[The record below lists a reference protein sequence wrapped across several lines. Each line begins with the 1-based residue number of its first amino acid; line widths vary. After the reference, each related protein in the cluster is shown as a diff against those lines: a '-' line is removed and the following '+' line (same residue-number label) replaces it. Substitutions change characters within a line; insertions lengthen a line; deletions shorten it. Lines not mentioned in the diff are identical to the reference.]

1 MTGRVTVFF
10 EASPEGR
17 ARLVELLAA
26 EPRPASAVFAD
37 FPDAP
42 ATPEIKVPTTEQQK
56 FDVIEELAESAVFD
70 TDAAKITAIDGI
82 RVDYPDGWGLL
93 RASNTS
99 PMLSLRFEADDDQA
113 LDRIQT
119 VFDTA
124 LVRIDPSLSIRSR
137 P

>member
-1 MTGRVTVFF
+1 M
-10 EASPEGR
+10 
-17 ARLVELLAA
+17 
-26 EPRPASAVFAD
+26 FAD
-37 FPDAP
+37 FPDAL

-99 PMLSLRFEADDDQA
+99 PNLSLRFEADDDQA

-124 LVRIDPSLSIRSR
+124 LVRIDPSLSIRNR